1 MLFGKISKNTEI
13 FWGKISKNTE
23 MFWSEISKNT
33 EIFLLLVFSFYMDI
47 DISQFQPIND
57 HPYEYFA

>member
-1 MLFGKISKNTEI
+1 
-13 FWGKISKNTE
+13 